1 MNRLGTAESVQVL
14 RALGEST
21 RWELMLRLGQAPAS
35 ASGLQHELSISRQG
49 IMKHLEI
56 LREAGLVSTERD
68 GRAVVYQ
75 VAPERLGDIAAV
87 LEEFSRGWD
96 RRLAAIRRAAETGD
110 SAQTERLF

>member
-56 LREAGLVSTERD
+56 LREAGLVSAERD

-75 VAPERLGDIAAV
+75 VAPERLGDIAAA
-87 LEEFSRGWD
+87 LDELSRGWD
-96 RRLAAIRRAAETGD
+96 RRLAAIKRAAESRD
-110 SAQTERLF
+110 STAD